1 MRKLLGVTLLVVGGL
16 LPAVTSSSQNSVLNP
31 RLGRARNVAIGFE
44 VGADFV
50 QNPPTD
56 EDREALYAIRQEIER
71 SKRFWIVNRGA
82 ADLLIAIRV
91 RGVTAGRGNNARIVD
106 GLRFRGGDNR
116 ADILSVY
123 DAHSPKLLVP
133 LWRGTRIDGLSG
145 DRPSLFAS
153 FQSDVEKVAKK
164 R

>member
-1 MRKLLGVTLLVVGGL
+1 MRKPLGVTLLIVGGL
-16 LPAVTSSSQNSVLNP
+16 LPAVTSSSQNSPLNQ
-31 RLGRARNVAIGFE
+31 RLGHARNVAIGFE

-50 QNPPTD
+50 QSPPTD

-71 SKRFWIVNRGA
+71 SKRFWIVDRRA

-91 RGVTAGRGNNARIVD
+91 RGESGGGSTNARTVD
-106 GLRFRGGDNR
+106 GLHFRGGDNK

-123 DAHSPKLLVP
+123 DARRPQLSVP
-133 LWRGTRIDGLSG
+133 LWRGVRVDGLRG
-145 DRPSLFAS
+145 DRPPLFAS
-153 FQSDVEKVAKK
+153 FQADVERLAKE